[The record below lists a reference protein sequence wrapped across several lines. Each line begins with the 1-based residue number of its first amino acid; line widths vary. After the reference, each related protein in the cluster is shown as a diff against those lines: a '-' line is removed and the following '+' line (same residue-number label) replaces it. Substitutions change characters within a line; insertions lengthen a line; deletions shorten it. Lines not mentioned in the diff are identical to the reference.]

1 MIFKIGEF
9 RKAHEKLVHDM
20 YDSTGIDSISLYC
33 ACSLCP
39 VIAAYWFCREK
50 DPSNIE
56 LTKRIENVKVFY
68 GILGV
73 EE

>member
-9 RKAHEKLVHDM
+9 RKAHEKLVHAM
-20 YDSTGIDSISLYC
+20 YESTGIDSISLYC

-50 DPSNIE
+50 DPANIE
-56 LTKRIENVKVFY
+56 LTGRIESVKVFY
-68 GILGV
+68 GIVGIT
-73 EE
+73 E